1 MHMTP
6 TLAEFAVAPLS
17 APTVLIRLG
26 PPGAAAAGCSVQ
38 YSLHLRFRR
47 PYSVESPNE
56 PNIRTTRQL
65 GFAPW
70 FSSPEIDAAPSVPDP
85 ERPYSTPI
93 VDHRT
98 TSAMRWADDFPQGQG
113 TARYNGHSGAL
124 MGTLGPEGVGCP
136 DCGIE

>member
-26 PPGAAAAGCSVQ
+26 PPGAAAAGCSVR

-65 GFAPW
+65 GF
-70 FSSPEIDAAPSVPDP
+70 
-85 ERPYSTPI
+85 
-93 VDHRT
+93 
-98 TSAMRWADDFPQGQG
+98 PQGQG
-113 TARYNGHSGAL
+113 TARYNGHSGAFNGYS
-124 MGTLGPEGVGCP
+124 GTGRGGMPRLWDRVIKVKV
-136 DCGIE
+136 CGEVVSRPRGRVATVAMKIGSITLWWGGLS